1 MGDTSESAP
10 PDSARQF
17 EANVQ
22 VQLLSG
28 EIIVEPTLFSRS
40 TKMADL
46 KKMIRKSDALFRVL
60 GPRRASASMTLIL
73 LLVGEDGENVALP
86 DSDDMNGTAFDGELT
101 ELLLCVN
108 VSMSSRLMRTTT
120 AEFEM
125 VQSQYLKK
133 AHVKM
138 DHEPLNTRCAGQW
151 VNDTGR
157 CRLSL
162 KPSTQDPEDYGLWF
176 EEIVGDSALT
186 GEVFRTTFGEG
197 QEDLENLGALT
208 KAMAETSFFLPASA
222 HFVSCEAWEGTIY
235 CNVESEDDES
245 EEAADGK
252 EAAKEA
258 AKERVGWMRFCLYEV
273 KKEKYDPVEDEIEK
287 FALVTRIR
295 IDTGEMFQVSRWGE
309 PVVWNFSPE
318 E

>member
-10 PDSARQF
+10 PSSARQF

-28 EIIVEPTLFSRS
+28 EIIIDPTLFSRS

-46 KKMIRKSDALFRVL
+46 KKIIKKSDALLRVL

-86 DSDDMNGTAFDGELT
+86 DSDDMNGTAFDGDLT

-125 VQSQYLKK
+125 VQSQYLKN

-138 DHEPLNTRCAGQW
+138 DHEPLNTRCVGLW

-162 KPSTQDPEDYGLWF
+162 KPSTLDPEEKGLWF

-186 GEVFRTTFGEG
+186 GEVFRTSFCEEK
-197 QEDLENLGALT
+197 EDFENLGLLT
-208 KAMAETSFFLPASA
+208 KAMAEALPPSAA
-222 HFVSCEAWEGTIY
+222 HFLSCEAWEGTIY
-235 CNVESEDDES
+235 CNVEESEDES
-245 EEAADGK
+245 EKADGK
-252 EAAKEA
+252 EAE
-258 AKERVGWMRFCLYEV
+258 KERVGWMRFCLYEV
-273 KKEKYDPVEDEIEK
+273 KREKYDAALVENEIQK

-295 IDTGEMFQVSRWGE
+295 IDTGEMFNVSCWGE
-309 PVVWNFSPE
+309 PVVWNSSPE
-318 E
+318 A